1 MERTMMKRVL
11 KGIAVGLA
19 LLVVTLFVL
28 YVNRIDPYGGLP
40 GKRIRGEEVT
50 GPVEDWSF
58 AVQYGRVTVEVRP
71 SNPYSVFAGFFL
83 MGKDLYISSA
93 HSRWAQLLRQDPDM
107 RIRVGDKIYL
117 VSARQVEDLEGME
130 AVHKAYT
137 DKYPNRTPEEAAR
150 RWFFR
155 LESR

>member
-1 MERTMMKRVL
+1 MVK
-11 KGIAVGLA
+11 KGLRCVAVGLA
-19 LLVVTLFVL
+19 LTVMTLFVL
-28 YVNRIDPYGGLP
+28 YVNRSDPYGGLP

-50 GPVEDWSF
+50 GPIDDWSL
-58 AVQYGRVTVEVRP
+58 ARQYRRVTVEVRP
-71 SNPYSVFAGFFL
+71 SNPYSVYAGYFL

-107 RIRVGDKIYL
+107 RIRLGDEIYP
-117 VSARQVEDLEGME
+117 VRATQVEDPLGLEE
-130 AVHKAYT
+130 VHQSYT
-137 DKYPNRTPEEAAR
+137 GKNPNRTMEQAAG